1 MATKKC
7 PNGHQY
13 DSSIYGDNCP
23 FCPSGHTHVNTD
35 FDFQDNTQST
45 KATGFD
51 GNSYETNKATMNY
64 QEDNGGGHTII
75 RNLNGT
81 GMSNPDCGRRVVGIL
96 VSYSANPAGELYK
109 VYEGK
114 NIIGRGT
121 ECDVSFPNDSNMSR
135 NHLLIQY
142 IDAKGAFRATD
153 QGSSNGTYINGEVC
167 VLGDIIDLKTND
179 VIVLGSTK
187 LIFIAIPSC

>member
-35 FDFQDNTQST
+35 INDDPIST
-45 KATGFD
+45 KATGLANPNY
-51 GNSYETNKATMNY
+51 GTNNATVNY
-64 QEDNGGGHTII
+64 NEDIGGGHTII

-81 GMSNPDCGRRVVGIL
+81 GMSNPDGGRKVVGIL
-96 VSYSANPAGELYK
+96 VSYSANPAGEVYK
-109 VYEGK
+109 IYEGK

-187 LIFIAIPSC
+187 LIFIAIPNF